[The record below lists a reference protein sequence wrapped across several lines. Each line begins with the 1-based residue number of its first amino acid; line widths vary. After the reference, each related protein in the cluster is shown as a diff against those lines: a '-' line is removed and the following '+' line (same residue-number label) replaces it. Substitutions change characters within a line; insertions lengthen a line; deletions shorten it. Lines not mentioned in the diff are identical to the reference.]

1 MSVGV
6 RFESQGH
13 VKGGVFKAKRKT
25 WHRSV
30 FRCGYFCGQFGSTL
44 GSFPRS
50 NNIKN
55 VS

>member
-1 MSVGV
+1 MSVGI
-6 RFESQGH
+6 RYESQGH
-13 VKGGVFKAKRKT
+13 VKGGEFKAKRRT

-30 FRCGYFCGQFGSTL
+30 FRCGYFYGQFGSTL

-50 NNIKN
+50 NSIKS